1 LRSSNI
7 INALKGKVNAKQNGF
22 QLREYLVSIQLSF
35 SIVMIAIIAI
45 IFDQFQFINSI
56 DKGFEDKN
64 TVVVKMRSGDFS
76 TAEVFQ
82 ESLRSLNGI
91 KKVDGSSFYL
101 DNIETKELF
110 EIETE
115 EGRKKMLVAYLNCG
129 YEFLD
134 AMGIQIIK
142 GRNFMKDR
150 STDNF
155 GAYIV
160 NETAAKAFGWKDP
173 VGKRIWGPVGSDRTE
188 GEVIGVVRDFNFASL
203 HSEIEP
209 LIIFPVAEGWGI
221 DYVYAKLDPIR
232 PPDLIS
238 TIAGRYKKIYHDLP
252 FEWEY
257 LDSKYQSLYREDLEI
272 RNIFQVGLIISILV
286 SSLGIFSISAFM
298 AIIRAKE
305 MGIRKVVGANPLQLF
320 VLHLRRFIRSIFI
333 SFLIASPAIYYLSD
347 HWLNNFAYH
356 IELTSWYFI
365 VPFFIALL
373 IVFITSGY
381 HGVKSSQVNPVDI
394 LKEE

>member
-1 LRSSNI
+1 
-7 INALKGKVNAKQNGF
+7 
-22 QLREYLVSIQLSF
+22 
-35 SIVMIAIIAI
+35 
-45 IFDQFQFINSI
+45 
-56 DKGFEDKN
+56 
-64 TVVVKMRSGDFS
+64 MRSGNFS

-82 ESLRSLNGI
+82 ESLRSLKGI

-150 STDNF
+150 STDSF
-155 GAYIV
+155 GAYII

-173 VGKRIWGPVGSDRTE
+173 IGRRIWGPVGSDRTD

-221 DYVYAKLDPIR
+221 DYVYAKLNPIR

-238 TIAGRYKKIYHDLP
+238 TIAGRYKKIYRDSP

-272 RNIFQVGLIISILV
+272 RNIFQVGLIISVLV

-298 AIIRAKE
+298 AIMRAKE

-320 VLHLRRFIRSIFI
+320 VLHLRRFIRFIFI
-333 SFLIASPAIYYLSD
+333 SFLIASPAIYYLSH

-365 VPFFIALL
+365 VPCLIALL

-381 HGVKSSQVNPVDI
+381 HGVKSSQINPVDI